1 MRIILVKLR
10 IGGVWEFNK
19 DALENKFYEL
29 AKTMRICPFFDYME
43 NKKALTKNSRN
54 VNPKTYRK
62 WCFIDE
68 DGHFWYFFRKMWFNE
83 EANIK
88 FPGFSKMVGV
98 KKTDYELRSKAVAIM
113 DENIDKIKKGKII
126 EFKSTQKSLFDF

>member
-1 MRIILVKLR
+1 MEEFNCAFTSKDNFGQITDEGI
-10 IGGVWEFNK
+10 WEFNK

-29 AKTMRICPFFDYME
+29 VKTMRICPFFDYME

-68 DGHFWYFFRKMWFNE
+68 DGHFWYFFRKMKRL
-83 EANIK
+83 I
-88 FPGFSKMVGV
+88 
-98 KKTDYELRSKAVAIM
+98 
-113 DENIDKIKKGKII
+113 
-126 EFKSTQKSLFDF
+126 

>member
-1 MRIILVKLR
+1 MVKLR

-88 FPGFSKMVGV
+88 
-98 KKTDYELRSKAVAIM
+98 
-113 DENIDKIKKGKII
+113 
-126 EFKSTQKSLFDF
+126 